1 MGYGA
6 QHPDAKTGRTREE
19 MTIGI
24 KYCGGCNQ
32 HYERTEIAQKLKRD
46 FPDSRIV
53 TAGTEETDYA
63 VIICG
68 CRSACALHDTIEGRY
83 GKIILTEASGYAALK
98 EELNHV
104 NEKINQ
110 TN

>member
-1 MGYGA
+1 
-6 QHPDAKTGRTREE
+6 

-32 HYERTEIAQKLKRD
+32 HYERTEIARNLKKD

-53 TAGTEETDYA
+53 VAGMEEVDYA

-68 CRSACALHDTIEGRY
+68 CASACALHDTIEGRY
-83 GKIILTEASGYAALK
+83 GKIILTEASGYASLK
-98 EELNHV
+98 EELDRV
-104 NEKINQ
+104 NREINQ
-110 TN
+110 IN